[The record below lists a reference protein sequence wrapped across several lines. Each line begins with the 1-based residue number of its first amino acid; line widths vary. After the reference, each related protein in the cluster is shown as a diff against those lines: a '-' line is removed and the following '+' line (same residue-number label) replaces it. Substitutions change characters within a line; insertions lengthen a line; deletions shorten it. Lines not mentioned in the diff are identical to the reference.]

1 METTVKQRLLD
12 FIYHLRV
19 TQKDFCDALGVS
31 NSYVHSIRKSI
42 APDKLSKIRE
52 SYPDLNIEW
61 LLTGKGEMLNSG
73 RPVSGSVVVTNNG
86 QINGNNN
93 MNVTHTHSSSAEQ
106 CDEDVPM
113 SEVEELPIIPSK
125 IVNEPTIDVYSYIN
139 ENNTD
144 TTPKVPQLPK
154 ASAGY
159 KIKSRAME
167 PDIYPG
173 DMLFL
178 EPYPVGEEHIVPGD
192 PYVVDTSTNGL
203 VTRYLF
209 YSDDGGFLAVSKNPD
224 RYPNFV
230 IKREHINSISRIV
243 GLLRLNV

>member
-1 METTVKQRLLD
+1 METTVKQRLLS
-12 FIYHLRV
+12 FLKFMRY
-19 TQKDFCDALGVS
+19 TQTEFCGKLGVS
-31 NSYVHSIRKSI
+31 NAYISSIRKSI
-42 APDKLSKIRE
+42 PPEKLSAI
-52 SYPDLNIEW
+52 SAQYPDLNIEW
-61 LLTGKGEMLNSG
+61 LLTGNGNMLNSG
-73 RPVSGSVVVTNNG
+73 RIVSGGVVVTNNG

-93 MNVTHTHSSSAEQ
+93 MNVTHTHNSSAEQ
-106 CDEDVPM
+106 SDEDVPM

-125 IVNEPTIDVYSYIN
+125 IVNEPAIDVYNYIN

-209 YSDDGGFLAVSKNPD
+209 YADDGFLAVSKNPD

-230 IKREHINSISRIV
+230 IKREHINTISRIV